1 MYSDMMVKGGLLLLK
16 DVGLENLTNLSF
28 GNCTNFYF
36 RRKRYTS

>member
-1 MYSDMMVKGGLLLLK
+1 MMVKGGSIIIE
-16 DVGLENLTNLSF
+16 GLENLTTLSF